1 MCIGVP
7 GQIRTIDGNQAKVDV
22 CGIQRDVDLTLVGS
36 CDENGQP
43 RVGQWVLVHVGFAM
57 SVINEAEARDTLDA
71 LQNMFDVEPDVG
83 ALLYGEEKIM
93 RFVDEYRAP
102 EQVMQLIEH
111 LRERAS
117 HLSYTAERP
126 LRIME
131 VCGGH
136 THAIFKFGLD
146 QLLPENVEFIHGPGC
161 PVCVLPMGR
170 IDTCVEIAS
179 HPEVIFCTFGD
190 AMRVPGKQGSL
201 LQAKARGADVRIV
214 YSPMDALKL
223 AQENPT
229 RKVVFFGLGFETT
242 MPTTAITLQQAK
254 ARDVQNF
261 YFFCQ
266 HITLIPTLR
275 SLLEQPDNGIDA
287 FLAPGHVSM
296 VIGTDAYNFIASDF
310 HRPLVVAGFEPLDLL
325 QGVVM
330 LVEQKIA
337 AHSKVENQYRRV
349 VPDAGNLLAQQ
360 AIADVF
366 CVNGDSEWRGLG
378 VIESSGVH
386 LTPDYQ
392 RFDAET
398 HFRPAPQQVCDDPR
412 ARCGE
417 VLTGKCKPHQCPLFG
432 NTCNPQT
439 AFGALMVSSEGAC
452 AAWYQYRQQ
461 ESEA

>member
-1 MCIGVP
+1 
-7 GQIRTIDGNQAKVDV
+7 
-22 CGIQRDVDLTLVGS
+22 
-36 CDENGQP
+36 
-43 RVGQWVLVHVGFAM
+43 
-57 SVINEAEARDTLDA
+57 
-71 LQNMFDVEPDVG
+71 
-83 ALLYGEEKIM
+83 M

-102 EQVMQLIEH
+102 EQVMQLIAH

-117 HLSYTAERP
+117 HLSYTAACP

-146 QLLPENVEFIHGPGC
+146 QLLPENIEFIHGPGC

-190 AMRVPGKQGSL
+190 AIRVPGKKGSL

-214 YSPMDALKL
+214 YSPMDALAL
-223 AQENPT
+223 AEKNPQ

-242 MPTTAITLQQAK
+242 MPATAITLQQAK
-254 ARDVQNF
+254 ARNINNF
-261 YFFCQ
+261 WFFCQ

-296 VIGTDAYNFIASDF
+296 VIGTDAYTFIAEEF
-310 HRPLVVAGFEPLDLL
+310 RRPLVVAGFEPLDLL

-337 AHSKVENQYRRV
+337 AQSRVENQYRRV
-349 VPDAGNLLAQQ
+349 VPDEGNRLAQA

-366 CVNGDSEWRGLG
+366 AVSGDSEWRGLG
-378 VIESSGVH
+378 VIGESGVH
-386 LTPDYQ
+386 LTQAYQ
-392 RFDAET
+392 QFDAEA
-398 HFRPAPQQVCDDPR
+398 HFHPAAQQVYDDPR
-412 ARCGE
+412 ARCGD
-417 VLTGKCKPHQCPLFG
+417 VLTGRCKPHQCPLFG
-432 NTCNPQT
+432 NTCNPQS

-452 AAWYQYRQQ
+452 AAWYQYRAQ
-461 ESEA
+461 ECEV